1 MLVNTMVYLN
11 FTYLT
16 FINFIIAEELVKK
29 RMHELRHAQ
38 EIRQIYEEKI
48 KRVNKME
55 KNLFSF
61 LEDIRMR
68 EEVMFYIKI

>member
-1 MLVNTMVYLN
+1 MQ
-11 FTYLT
+11 
-16 FINFIIAEELVKK
+16 K

-61 LEDIRMR
+61 LEDIQIR
-68 EEVMFYIKI
+68 EEVYTFFLNNKFNNLINFFYLKFI